1 MRFLA
6 LICVLFPTGLAHAD
20 DLDQAVSN
28 FQHAAVRRDMA
39 KKEAAL
45 KALIEL
51 GDPDAVPALIE
62 AYGDCVT
69 TLREAEHA
77 AEKHT
82 YVIEQRQR
90 TIASL
95 ALRAQKDESLEE
107 VLRGQEDS
115 LDLLHEELARAQER
129 VGEQAPWRDALAQ
142 GTRDLFAQISDSQQR
157 KAQKLIWAVIEEWAS
172 LPEILAS
179 VEMLGQV
186 GAEGTAVE
194 LQKLMAEV
202 GAKRRAIERKLP
214 KKEAEVRKME
224 ARMQKEVD
232 QSGGGMSNATAQQY
246 TRIMA
251 EASRDRARVI
261 LLSQILDACVFSA
274 ADALA
279 REPDDLQTK
288 TLRTLTKAMRK
299 AKDGTRLRS
308 LSILAS
314 VPCAPAQA
322 ALREVLAG
330 EKDPAAIARTLE
342 DLARL
347 GDPHLADDLLSTYLD
362 HEAWVVQTAAARG
375 LAWLRERRGIPAM
388 IERLSSAKGRLATD
402 FREALR
408 DLTGQDFRL
417 NTELWRAWWEEQGP
431 DYQVPPMEEV
441 ARVTAEMSKAAGVTF
456 FGINTTS
463 QRVLFILDLSGSM
476 KWSTVPRDNPNDNS
490 SLPPDLP
497 RGDEISRLTAA
508 KRDLRRALGGLREDA
523 LFNLVLYA
531 TDVWTWQDKMV
542 LMEDDSR
549 IEVQDYVDSLKA
561 NGGTNIYGA
570 LKLGL
575 ELAGADGG
583 DEWSAPEIDTI
594 FLLTDGRPSVGLTVD
609 PDEILDFV
617 RELNQNAGIVIHTI
631 GLSGAQDS
639 YLLGKLAE
647 QNGGTYASR

>member
-6 LICVLFPTGLAHAD
+6 LICVLFPTALAHAG
-20 DLDQAVSN
+20 DLEQAVST
-28 FQHAAVRRDMA
+28 FKHAAVRRDLA

-45 KALIEL
+45 KTLVEL

-62 AYGDCVT
+62 AYGYCVT
-69 TLREAEHA
+69 TLREAEHDA
-77 AEKHT
+77 QKHT

-95 ALRAQKDESLEE
+95 ALRAKKDESLEE
-107 VLRGQEDS
+107 VLRGQETS
-115 LDLLHEELARAQER
+115 LSLLQEELARAQER
-129 VGEQAPWRDALAQ
+129 AGEQAPWRSALAA
-142 GTRDLFAQISDSQQR
+142 GTRDLFGRISDSQQR
-157 KAQKLIWAVIEEWAS
+157 KAQKLIWTVVEEWTS

-186 GAEGTAVE
+186 GAEGTAVD

-246 TRIMA
+246 RRIMA
-251 EASRDRARVI
+251 EASEDRSRVI
-261 LLSQILDACVFSA
+261 LLGQILDACVYSA

-279 REPDDLQTK
+279 REPDEVQGK
-288 TLRTLTKAMRK
+288 TLRTMTKAMRK

-322 ALREVLAG
+322 ALREALTG

-347 GDPHLADDLLSTYLD
+347 GDPHLADDLLATYLD
-362 HEAWVVQTAAARG
+362 HEAWVVQTAAARS
-375 LAWLRERRGIPAM
+375 LAWLREKRGIPAM
-388 IERLSSAKGRLATD
+388 IERLDAAKGRLATD
-402 FREALR
+402 LREALKT
-408 DLTGQDFRL
+408 LTGQDFRL
-417 NTELWRAWWEEQGP
+417 NSELWRTWWGEQGP
-431 DYQVPPMEEV
+431 DYQVPPLEEV
-441 ARVTAEMSKAAGVTF
+441 EKITAELSKAAGVTF

-476 KWSTVPRDNPNDNS
+476 NWSTVPRDNPNDNS

-542 LMEDDSR
+542 LMEGDSR

-594 FLLTDGRPSVGLTVD
+594 FLLTDGRPSMGLTVD
-609 PDEILDFV
+609 PDEILEFV

-647 QNGGTYASR
+647 QNGGTYASH